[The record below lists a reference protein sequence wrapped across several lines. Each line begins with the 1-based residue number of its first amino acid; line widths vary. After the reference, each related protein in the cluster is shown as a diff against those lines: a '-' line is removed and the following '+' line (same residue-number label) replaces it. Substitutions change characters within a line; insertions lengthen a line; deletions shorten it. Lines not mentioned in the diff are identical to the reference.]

1 MPHTKIKNLLC
12 SAIDSVSSSIS
23 DYARNPGKDFSRDR
37 KLPPGKLMR
46 FMIAEGSSTT
56 KNELLD
62 FFGMNTQSPSSS
74 AFFQQR
80 EKLKPEALK
89 KVFDSF
95 TGSIPSCTDGYSG
108 YRLLAADGSTP
119 SFFSNDKYSPPD
131 EYFISPGNSIK
142 GAYSIHINAF
152 QDLGSHLYTAAL
164 LQPVHQKDEFRAFC
178 TIVDRHPVVP
188 GSKNV
193 YIGDRGYCSYNNMA
207 HVIQN
212 GQFFLFR
219 TKDIHQKGLVGKF
232 DFPDDETFDITVN
245 VTLVR
250 SHSSKIDC
258 GDTYRRFIDAATSF
272 DYIEYGSNDTYPISF
287 RVVRVKLS
295 DDSFECL
302 VTNLPA
308 EEFPPKRL
316 KELYYARWNVES
328 SFRKL
333 KYTIGLSNFHSFK
346 PELIMQEIW
355 ARLIAYNLTE
365 AMINSTVMEKAKR
378 KHSYKVNFSVAAHI
392 CRVFLRLSAEENP
405 IDVMALLA
413 RELIPIREN
422 RKYNRLQTAHF
433 RKPRYFIYRAA

>member
-1 MPHTKIKNLLC
+1 MTHTKIKNLLC

-23 DYARNPGKDFSRDR
+23 DYARNPGKNFLRNR
-37 KLPPGKLMR
+37 KLPPEKLMR

-62 FFGMNTQSPSSS
+62 FFDMNTQSPSSS

-95 TGSIPSCTDGYSG
+95 TGSIPACTDRYPG
-108 YRLLAADGSTP
+108 YRLIAADGSTA

-152 QDLGSHLYTAAL
+152 QDLGSHLYTDAL

-212 GQFFLFR
+212 EQFFLFR

-232 DFPDDETFDITVN
+232 DFPDNETFDITVN

-272 DYIEYGSNDTYPISF
+272 DYLEYGSNDTYPISF

-295 DDSFECL
+295 DGSFECL

-316 KELYYARWNVES
+316 KKLYYARWG
-328 SFRKL
+328 
-333 KYTIGLSNFHSFK
+333 I
-346 PELIMQEIW
+346 IQI
-355 ARLIAYNLTE
+355 
-365 AMINSTVMEKAKR
+365 
-378 KHSYKVNFSVAAHI
+378 
-392 CRVFLRLSAEENP
+392 SA
-405 IDVMALLA
+405 
-413 RELIPIREN
+413 
-422 RKYNRLQTAHF
+422 
-433 RKPRYFIYRAA
+433 

>member
-1 MPHTKIKNLLC
+1 MTHTKIKNILN
-12 SAIDSVSSSIS
+12 SAIDSVSSSVS
-23 DYARNPGKDFSRDR
+23 SYVRSPGKDFSRNR
-37 KLPPGKLMR
+37 KLPADKLIG
-46 FMIAEGSSTT
+46 FLIAEGSSTT

-62 FFGMNTQSPSSS
+62 FFGMNGQTPSSS

-89 KVFDSF
+89 EVFDNF
-95 TGSIPSCTDGYSG
+95 TAAVSTCSDSHTG
-108 YRLLAADGSTP
+108 YRLIAADGSTA
-119 SFFSNDKYSPPD
+119 SFFSCDKYSSPG

-152 QDLGSHLYTAAL
+152 QDLDSHLYTDAI
-164 LQPVHQKDEFRAFC
+164 LQPVHHKDEFRAFC
-178 TIVDRHPVVP
+178 TIVDRHPVKSD
-188 GSKNV
+188 SKNI

-207 HVIQN
+207 HVIENEQY
-212 GQFFLFR
+212 FLFR
-219 TKDIHQKGLVGKF
+219 TKDIDKKGLVGNF
-232 DFPDDETFDITVN
+232 DFPNEDTFDVTVN
-245 VTLVR
+245 VSLVR

-258 GDTYRRFIDAATSF
+258 GNAYRRFIDAAASF
-272 DYIEYGSNDTYPISF
+272 DYLEYGSEGTYPISF

-295 DDSFECL
+295 DDSYECL
-302 VTNLPA
+302 VTNLPVD
-308 EEFPPKRL
+308 EFPPKRL
-316 KELYYARWNVES
+316 KELYYARWNIES

-333 KYTIGLSNFHSFK
+333 KYTIGLSNFHTYK

-365 AMINSTVMEKAKR
+365 AMINSTVIKKAKR

-392 CRVFLRLSAEENP
+392 CRVSLRPSAEKDP

-413 RELIPIREN
+413 RELIPIRED